1 MRYVSTPSGESS
13 PVDRNDLRACLTT
26 FPVSVAVLF
35 GSTATGTD
43 TPLSDV
49 DVAVVVDRSVDR
61 HRTRLLDEIRASL
74 METTGRDAIDLVDLD
89 AVGPALGYEILSSGD
104 LLLGNEDEVV
114 ELESRFLVRKL
125 DFQPITERWQRS
137 LDRRIETGD
146 YGRP

>member
-26 FPVSVAVLF
+26 FPISVAVLF

-114 ELESRFLVRKL
+114 ELESRFLVRTL